1 MKKVVIIIVIA
12 ILAIAAG
19 AFMLTRDTEN
29 NNAAETATTVT
40 TDSSGAVITYTDS
53 GFSPSSSTVSSG
65 TTITIK
71 NDSTKSL
78 QFASSDHPTHTKNPE
93 LNGATIEPGQTQT
106 ITVTKKGTN
115 GYHNHLNASDTG
127 TIIVQ

>member
-1 MKKVVIIIVIA
+1 MKKVVIIAIA
-12 ILAIAAG
+12 ILVLVGG
-19 AFMLTRDTEN
+19 AFMLTKGTDDKP
-29 NNAAETATTVT
+29 AAENAPIVS
-40 TDSSGAVITYTDS
+40 TDSSGAVITYTDN
-53 GFSPSSSTVSSG
+53 GFSPSTSTVSSG